1 MILPVLSGIP
11 SLSKAPIT
19 WTLILLY
26 TICFVCFKVEEMKVQ
41 NLQKSLLDDK
51 LFIRAQGKAY
61 TQYLMR
67 NESKYDSFLLD
78 MALASSTGQLE
89 KTSLLGSLAFRDWP
103 FLKAKENFFSKDQ
116 VESNYWNQKLNIYL
130 KKKEQTPSFY
140 FGLSAKNQEWYHFL
154 SYQFVH
160 GSIWHLLFN
169 CWFLLIFGGFLEPL
183 IGYTFFLLT
192 YLLGG
197 SVGAITFAQISKL
210 SFFPLIG
217 ASASIN
223 ALIGFFAVLCFREP
237 IRLLLGILPIR
248 GWWKW
253 IFLPTWLFIGVWL
266 LTDISGYLGTLPGF
280 VYVAHTAHLGGL
292 ALGIIGGLMYQ
303 KITKTKSFPT
313 ITKNELSH

>member
-1 MILPVLSGIP
+1 MILPVLSGPP

-26 TICFVCFKVEEMKVQ
+26 VLCFAFLKVEEMKMQ
-41 NLQKSLLDDK
+41 NVQKSLLDDK
-51 LFIRAQGKAY
+51 LFIKAQGKAY
-61 TQYLMR
+61 AQYLIR
-67 NESKYDSFLLD
+67 NENKYDDFLLD
-78 MALASSTGQLE
+78 MALASSAGQLE
-89 KTSLLGSLAFRDWP
+89 KTSLLGGLAFRDWS
-103 FLKAKENFFSKDQ
+103 FLKTRENFFSKDQ
-116 VESNYWNQKLNIYL
+116 VESDYWNQKINIYL
-130 KKKEQTPSFY
+130 KQKEQVPSFY
-140 FGLSAKNQEWYHFL
+140 LGLSAKNQEWYHFL

-183 IGYTFFLLT
+183 IGYTFFLTT

-197 SVGAITFAQISKL
+197 LAGAITFAQISKL

-217 ASASIN
+217 ASGSIN
-223 ALIGFFAVLCFREP
+223 ALIGLFAVLCFRGQ
-237 IRLLLGILPIR
+237 IRFLFGVLPIR

-280 VYVAHTAHLGGL
+280 AYVAHTAHLGGF
-292 ALGIIGGLMYQ
+292 ALGAIGGLAMYQ
-303 KITKTKSFPT
+303 KITM
-313 ITKNELSH
+313 LSHSE